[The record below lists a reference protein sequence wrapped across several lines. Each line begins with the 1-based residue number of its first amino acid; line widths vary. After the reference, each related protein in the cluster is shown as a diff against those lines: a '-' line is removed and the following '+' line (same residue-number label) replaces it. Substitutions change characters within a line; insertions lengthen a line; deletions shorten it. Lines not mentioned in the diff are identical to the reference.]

1 MVKRKFNNCLVAGL
15 GVRDAGYGIRVLG
28 LRLRL
33 RLSKIK
39 ISIKILF
46 NVRPEKDFIF

>member
-15 GVRDAGYGIRVLG
+15 GVRVLG
-28 LRLRL
+28 LGLRL

-39 ISIKILF
+39 IFIKILF
-46 NVRPEKDFIF
+46 NVRPEKDFTF

>member
-1 MVKRKFNNCLVAGL
+1 MVKRKFNNCLVTGL
-15 GVRDAGYGIRVLG
+15 GVRVLGLG

-46 NVRPEKDFIF
+46 NVRPEKDFTF

>member
-15 GVRDAGYGIRVLG
+15 GVLVLG

>member
-1 MVKRKFNNCLVAGL
+1 MVKRKFNNCLVTGL
-15 GVRDAGYGIRVLG
+15 GVRVLG

-46 NVRPEKDFIF
+46 NVRPEKDFTF

>member
-1 MVKRKFNNCLVAGL
+1 MVKRKFNNCLVTGL
-15 GVRDAGYGIRVLG
+15 GVRVLG

-39 ISIKILF
+39 IFIKILF
-46 NVRPEKDFIF
+46 NVRPEKDFTF

>member
-1 MVKRKFNNCLVAGL
+1 MVKRKFNNCLVTGL
-15 GVRDAGYGIRVLG
+15 GVRVLG